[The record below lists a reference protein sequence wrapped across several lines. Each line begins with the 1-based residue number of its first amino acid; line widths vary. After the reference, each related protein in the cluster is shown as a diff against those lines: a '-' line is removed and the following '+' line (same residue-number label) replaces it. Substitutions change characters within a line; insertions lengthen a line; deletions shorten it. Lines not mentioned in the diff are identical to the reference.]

1 MPLLL
6 SMKKE
11 FMNQKNRKPV
21 GVTKAEFEEL
31 KRMFESYE
39 SFCKNEKKNMIIT
52 FILVISAASFS
63 YFQFNTWPATIIHF
77 ILNIIFMLTLHLS
90 VKQRRKREKEVR
102 EYRIFLIIK
111 GQNIE

>member
-1 MPLLL
+1 M
-6 SMKKE
+6 
-11 FMNQKNRKPV
+11 RKPV

-63 YFQFNTWPATIIHF
+63 YVQFDIWPATIIHF
-77 ILNIIFMLTLHLS
+77 ILNIIFMLTIHLS
-90 VKQRRKREKEVR
+90 VKQRRKREKELTEHR
-102 EYRIFLIIK
+102 HYLIIK
-111 GQNIE
+111 GQKIE